1 MSTRSF
7 LVRRVLSLLLV
18 IFCVSV
24 ITFVI
29 FVEIP
34 GGDPAVR
41 LAGRNP
47 TAQNI
52 ANIRQEFGF
61 DKPVYVQYV
70 RMMEQAVTGR
80 LISYQ
85 NYTNVT
91 HEIVRGLP
99 ATLSLAITSG
109 ALWLLFGGLIG
120 AVAALKAGRPPDT
133 LLTGLA
139 LAGLSLPVFWLGIEL
154 RYLLAEKHS
163 VFPDGGYVGLF
174 ADPLGWASHI
184 VLPALVF
191 SLTLIGV
198 YGRVLRSNILD
209 AMSEDHVF
217 SARAKGLSRARVFGR
232 HVLRNALIPVVSLF
246 ALDFAAA
253 LGGGTMLVEQV
264 FDLHGVGQYTA
275 DAIGTLDLPVIMAV
289 TLYFSTLVVLFGAAV
304 ELLYVKLD
312 PRIRA

>member
-1 MSTRSF
+1 MRSF
-7 LVRRVLSLLLV
+7 LLRRLLSLLLV
-18 IFCVSV
+18 IFAVSV

-70 RMMEQAVTGR
+70 KMMEQAATGR

-99 ATLSLAITSG
+99 ATLSLAIVSG

-120 AVAALKAGRPPDT
+120 VVAALKAGRPPDT
-133 LLTGLA
+133 MLTGLA

-174 ADPLGWASHI
+174 ANPLAWASHI
-184 VLPALVF
+184 ILPALVF

-209 AMSEDHVF
+209 AMSEDHVL
-217 SARAKGLSRARVFGR
+217 SARAKGLSRTRVFGR

-289 TLYFSTLVVLFGAAV
+289 TLYFSTLVVVLGAAV